1 MAASEKCEVFSL
13 ISFDTGKY
21 DYVMIA
27 REIFSFLAL
36 IRLLGK
42 VFYY

>member
-1 MAASEKCEVFSL
+1 MAASEKCEMFSL

-27 REIFSFLAL
+27 REMFSFLAL
-36 IRLLGK
+36 INISETTG
-42 VFYY
+42 